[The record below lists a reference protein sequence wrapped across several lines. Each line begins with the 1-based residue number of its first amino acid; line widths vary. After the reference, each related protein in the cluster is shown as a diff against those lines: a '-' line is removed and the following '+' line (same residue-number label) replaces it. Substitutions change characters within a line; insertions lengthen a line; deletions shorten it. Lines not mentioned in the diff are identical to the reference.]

1 MSKSSKQS
9 VTVVR
14 IGDSYA
20 IEGATSSEIEKAA
33 GPRPNVKP
41 ALAYFESV
49 STKRLES
56 NRSVAE
62 SSTR

>member
-9 VTVVR
+9 LTVVR

-49 STKRLES
+49 ATKQLE
-56 NRSVAE
+56 REPLVAE
-62 SSTR
+62 TSTR